1 MTLILLIWFAL
12 GYALIVLEHP
22 LRISKTASALLTG
35 IGCWV
40 LVSANA
46 GNTDWVGEELRHHLA
61 SSAEI
66 LFFLMGAMTIVEVID
81 SHQGFRRVTG
91 FIRSES
97 PVRLMWIVA
106 GISFFLSAV
115 LDNLTTA
122 IVMASLTGKLVSDKT
137 WRLYLVSMIVIA
149 ANAGGAW
156 SPIGDVTTTM
166 LWVGG
171 RLSPEKMIP
180 ALFLPSLANLLAPLL
195 AATLLLGNRKTE
207 MARVQSTDN
216 SVRGADFILFLGIGG
231 LLFVPVFKTLT
242 HLPPY
247 MGILL
252 VLGLVWASTE
262 FLHRK
267 KDSGQK
273 YLYTP
278 GHALTRIDTPSILF
292 FLGILLAVGALESTH
307 LLSGFALWLD
317 SLTSSPVWIGFWIGI
332 ASAVVDN
339 VPLVAAAMGMYDL
352 QHFPRDHEFWV
363 FLAYSAGTGGS
374 LLIIGSAAGVAAM
387 GIESIDFLWYA
398 RRITLLAFLGY
409 LAGCLV
415 YMVAS

>member
-1 MTLILLIWFAL
+1 MAILLLIWFAL

-35 IGCWV
+35 IGCWI
-40 LVSANA
+40 LISASGMEVNQ
-46 GNTDWVGEELRHHLA
+46 VGEELQHHLA

-66 LFFLMGAMTIVEVID
+66 LFFLLGAMTIVEVID
-81 SHQGFRRVTG
+81 SHQGFRRLTG
-91 FIRSES
+91 LIRSES
-97 PVRLMWIVA
+97 PVRLMWMVSVL
-106 GISFFLSAV
+106 SFFLSAV

-122 IVMASLTGKLVSDKT
+122 IVMASLTKKLVEDKT

-180 ALFLPSLANLLAPLL
+180 ALFLPSLANLLMPLL
-195 AATLLLGNRKTE
+195 AATLILGKRKSGI
-207 MARVQSTDN
+207 ARVQAIDD
-216 SVRGADFILFLGIGG
+216 SVRGSDFILFLGIGG

-267 KDSGQK
+267 KNPDQK
-273 YLYTP
+273 YLFTP
-278 GHALTRIDTPSILF
+278 GHALSRIDTPSILF

-307 LLSGFALWLD
+307 LLTAFARWLD
-317 SLTSSPVWIGFWIGI
+317 SLTSNPVWLGFWIGI

-352 QHFPRDHEFWV
+352 QHFPRDHAFWV

-387 GIESIDFLWYA
+387 GIESIDFLWYT
-398 RRITLLAFLGY
+398 RRISLLAFLGY
-409 LAGCLV
+409 LAGCLIYLV
-415 YMVAS
+415 TG